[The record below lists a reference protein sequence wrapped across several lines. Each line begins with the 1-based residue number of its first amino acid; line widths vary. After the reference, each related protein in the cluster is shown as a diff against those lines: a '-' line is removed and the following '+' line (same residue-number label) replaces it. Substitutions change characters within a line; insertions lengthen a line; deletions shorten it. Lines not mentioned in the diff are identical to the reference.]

1 MPWARDHVPRGRSRG
16 GARRRGSRGAPSVP
30 SVPLL
35 PAPASPA
42 LASLTGTHMT
52 LSLKGTAR
60 TAEGSPSALVR
71 AAHMGAR
78 IRTTLHL
85 PNRSYVRS
93 QPPGH
98 AVRTSTTPR
107 RGIHSENVPYMSD
120 RGHTGPGLHGAIQ
133 GCSMSRT
140 FVPSGATFQALVWD
154 GDMRR
159 RLPASSGSS
168 TSPRH
173 GRSGRAGLRL
183 ATNWSNPSRLPARHR
198 ARRGPGPPRTG
209 QTSEPG
215 MAARDTDWVEASPS
229 LARSWARHLNPK
241 RPTAARPFLAG
252 R

>member
-1 MPWARDHVPRGRSRG
+1 M
-16 GARRRGSRGAPSVP
+16 P

-52 LSLKGTAR
+52 LSLKGDGTHRGGFSFRAR
-60 TAEGSPSALVR
+60 SSCPYGRPHPYDSTP
-71 AAHMGAR
+71 
-78 IRTTLHL
+78 
-85 PNRSYVRS
+85 PNRSYARS

-107 RGIHSENVPYMSD
+107 RGIHSENVPCMSD

-241 RPTAARPFLAG
+241 RSTAARPFLAG